1 MSWPKKCCIL
11 VLILL
16 GSTLAEE
23 AVAFDPQE
31 DPFALERQ
39 RMVESQIIA
48 RGVES
53 AGVLEAMRDVP
64 RHFFV
69 PEDLR
74 DRAYAD
80 RPQYIGS
87 GQTISQPYIVAL
99 MTELLDL
106 DGDER
111 VLEIGTGSGYQA
123 AVLSR
128 LAREV
133 YTIEIIGELAERA
146 RETLT
151 DLGYDNIHFRVGDGY
166 EGWPEA
172 APFEAIIV
180 TAAPPELPAALVE
193 QLAVGGRLV
202 VPVGGR
208 LVQDLEVHTKT
219 EDGLEMRKVIPVRFV
234 PMVPG
239 D

>member
-1 MSWPKKCCIL
+1 MSWRRNCCIL
-11 VLILL
+11 ISVLL
-16 GSTLAEE
+16 GSSLSGPT
-23 AVAFDPQE
+23 VAFDLQN
-31 DPFALERQ
+31 DPFAQEREN
-39 RMVESQIIA
+39 MVEIQIIA

-53 AGVLEAMRDVP
+53 AGVLEAMREVP
-64 RHFFV
+64 RHLFV

-99 MTELLDL
+99 MTELLEL

-123 AVLSR
+123 AVVSR

-133 YTIEIIGELAERA
+133 YTIEIIAELAERA
-146 RETLT
+146 QETLT

-166 EGWPEA
+166 EGWSEA
-172 APFEAIIV
+172 APFDAIVV